1 MISRINWKLCLALFI
16 FCLGGLA
23 LRILPILSDNV
34 HFSFDQGL
42 DILMVKQLVVDHKI
56 NLISRYSGLQGVL
69 MGPLWTWLMAIPFT
83 VSGGSPIANVI
94 FLSILS
100 ILGSLTTFFLF
111 KNILGTKTSL
121 LLFILTLISPSFSGN
136 TRVIL
141 SPNILI
147 YIFSFYIF
155 FLYQIFVLK
164 KAIYWIPLLF
174 IIGIFFQFEIA
185 FAIFTVP
192 PLFACLAIFHAWQTL
207 KPKYLVLGFILG
219 GITFLP
225 QLIFDL
231 RHHFIIT
238 NSLLGF
244 IKGTNNSLY
253 GESLPISVRVI
264 ERWRTLVGDFFE
276 MALFVRPLYFQ
287 VATLALIVFGL
298 ARLAIDRA
306 EKKAW
311 DLVKISLTILVCFY
325 GGFIFYG
332 GAIWSWYRAGLPIVF
347 VMLLTLSLSAIWKT
361 KLYGKII
368 VVIFIIVCTFQ
379 NVPFSEINKAWKGQV
394 GGGATLKTQK
404 EIVDYIYQ
412 SSNGESFSYYVYTPP
427 VYDYI
432 WQYDFWWYGQK
443 KYRRLPQ
450 NWQNSIA
457 PLNIGTT
464 SPRPTANQGLFF
476 LIIEPDTDRPWAPN
490 GWIETYIKVGKL
502 LSQKTFPGNVM
513 VQKRFAGE
521 LIQ

>member
-253 GESLPISVRVI
+253 GEK
-264 ERWRTLVGDFFE
+264 
-276 MALFVRPLYFQ
+276 A
-287 VATLALIVFGL
+287 VFGGS
-298 ARLAIDRA
+298 A
-306 EKKAW
+306 
-311 DLVKISLTILVCFY
+311 DLK
-325 GGFIFYG
+325 
-332 GAIWSWYRAGLPIVF
+332 VF
-347 VMLLTLSLSAIWKT
+347 RYADTPT
-361 KLYGKII
+361 
-368 VVIFIIVCTFQ
+368 
-379 NVPFSEINKAWKGQV
+379 
-394 GGGATLKTQK
+394 GGATLACEFALGNRYFAYTASGSLVIGGEVTKGFIEFTPYFLRIEHTLERNRLDPCPTGVGISKHAVIGLLQGTKT
-404 EIVDYIYQ
+404 
-412 SSNGESFSYYVYTPP
+412 
-427 VYDYI
+427 
-432 WQYDFWWYGQK
+432 
-443 KYRRLPQ
+443 
-450 NWQNSIA
+450 
-457 PLNIGTT
+457 
-464 SPRPTANQGLFF
+464 
-476 LIIEPDTDRPWAPN
+476 
-490 GWIETYIKVGKL
+490 
-502 LSQKTFPGNVM
+502 
-513 VQKRFAGE
+513 
-521 LIQ
+521 